1 MKSSFDPD
9 HWEIAQHGSSVP
21 LEIIHKKTRI
31 KLVAIPAGSF
41 MRGYIQGDWA
51 EDALPHLKAQDP
63 RVGKWIPNRDGVG
76 EKVKVAPFYLSE
88 AVLTREQSE
97 AVLTREQYEEL
108 RSEDPSWGSVGSD
121 SPVNYISYS
130 YAEEHVLKKLGCRFP
145 TEDEWEYAC
154 RGGTSTRML
163 GANSIDEI
171 SWHYGNSDQVV
182 HPVKTK
188 IPNGYGL
195 YDMLGNQWE
204 WCLKDKEATT
214 SVLRGGSFL
223 VDSPDLRVSLR
234 RKLPV
239 DSKKQDVCLRDVGLR
254 IALTLTAEDLQLLRM

>member
-1 MKSSFDPD
+1 
-9 HWEIAQHGSSVP
+9 
-21 LEIIHKKTRI
+21 
-31 KLVAIPAGSF
+31 

-154 RGGTSTRML
+154 RGGTSARML
-163 GANSIDEI
+163 GANSMDDI
-171 SWHYGNSDQVV
+171 SWHYGNSDKLV
-182 HPVKTK
+182 HAVMKKPS
-188 IPNGYGL
+188 NGYGL

>member
-1 MKSSFDPD
+1 MPAVKSSFDPD
-9 HWEIAQHGSSVP
+9 HWEIVQFGSSLP
-21 LEIIHKKTRI
+21 SEIIHKKTRI

-41 MRGYIQGDWA
+41 MRGDIQGDWA

-63 RVGKWIPNRDGVG
+63 GVGNWISNRDSEGV
-76 EKVKVAPFYLSE
+76 KVKVAPFYLSE
-88 AVLTREQSE
+88 SVLKRNQCKK
-97 AVLTREQYEEL
+97 LL
-108 RSEDPSWGSVGSD
+108 GKDPSWGSVGPD
-121 SPVNYISYS
+121 SPVDHISYL

-154 RGGTSTRML
+154 RGGTNTRML
-163 GANSIDEI
+163 GANSMDDI
-171 SWHYGNSDQVV
+171 SWHYGNSDKIV
-182 HPVKTK
+182 HAVKTK

-234 RKLPV
+234 RQLPV
-239 DSKKQDVCLRDVGLR
+239 ASEKRDVGLR
-254 IALTLTAEDLQLLRM
+254 IALTFTARDLYFTSQGRIAHE

>member
-1 MKSSFDPD
+1 MPAVMSSFDPD
-9 HWEIAQHGSSVP
+9 HWEIPQHGSSVP
-21 LEIIHKKTRI
+21 LEIIHKTIGI

-41 MRGYIQGDWA
+41 MRGDIQGDWA

-63 RVGKWIPNRDGVG
+63 KGGDWISNHGGVG
-76 EKVKVAPFYLSE
+76 DKVKVAPFYLSE
-88 AVLTREQSE
+88 AVLSREQCE
-97 AVLTREQYEEL
+97 KL
-108 RSEDPSWGSVGSD
+108 RSEDPSYPNWGSVGPD
-121 SPVNYISYS
+121 SPVDNISYS

-154 RGGTSTRML
+154 RGGTSARML
-163 GANSIDEI
+163 GANSMDDI
-171 SWHYGNSDQVV
+171 SWHYGNSDKLA
-182 HPVKTK
+182 HAVKKKT
-188 IPNGYGL
+188 PNGYGL

>member
-1 MKSSFDPD
+1 MLTVKSLFDPD
-9 HWEIAQHGSSVP
+9 DWEIAQHGSSVP
-21 LEIIHKKTRI
+21 LEIIHKKTGI

-41 MRGYIQGDWA
+41 MRGDIQGDWA

-63 RVGKWIPNRDGVG
+63 GVGKWSPNHDGVG
-76 EKVKVAPFYLSE
+76 AKVKIAPFYLSE
-88 AVLTREQSE
+88 AVLTREQCE
-97 AVLTREQYEEL
+97 KL
-108 RSEDPSWGSVGSD
+108 RSEDPSWGSVGPD
-121 SPVNYISYS
+121 SPVVHISYS

-182 HPVKTK
+182 HAVKTK

-214 SVLRGGSFL
+214 SVLRGGSFR

-234 RKLPV
+234 RELPV
-239 DSKKQDVCLRDVGLR
+239 DEKKRDVGLR

>member
-1 MKSSFDPD
+1 MPTVKSSFDPD
-9 HWEIAQHGSSVP
+9 HWEIAPHGSSVP
-21 LEIIHKKTRI
+21 LEIIHKTIGI

-63 RVGKWIPNRDGVG
+63 KGGDWIPNHGGVG
-76 EKVKVAPFYLSE
+76 EKVKIAPFYLSE
-88 AVLTREQSE
+88 AVLTREQCE
-97 AVLTREQYEEL
+97 KL
-108 RSEDPSWGSVGSD
+108 RSEDPSLGSVGPN
-121 SPVNYISYS
+121 SPVDNISYS

-154 RGGTSTRML
+154 RGGTSARML
-163 GANSIDEI
+163 GAISMDDV

-182 HPVKTK
+182 HAVKTK

-204 WCLKDKEATT
+204 WCLNDKKATT

-239 DSKKQDVCLRDVGLR
+239 DSDKQDVCLRDVGLR
-254 IALTLTAEDLQLLRM
+254 IALTLTAEDLQLWRI